1 MKFDKEASKKAG
13 ISVMRPDSPKA
24 EKVEKSKK
32 EKKSHETFEA
42 QKEETAE
49 SEFTF
54 RDEA

>member
-13 ISVMRPDSPKA
+13 ITVMRPDTSKA

-42 QKEETAE
+42 PKEETAE
-49 SEFTF
+49 TEFSF
-54 RDEA
+54 RDEE